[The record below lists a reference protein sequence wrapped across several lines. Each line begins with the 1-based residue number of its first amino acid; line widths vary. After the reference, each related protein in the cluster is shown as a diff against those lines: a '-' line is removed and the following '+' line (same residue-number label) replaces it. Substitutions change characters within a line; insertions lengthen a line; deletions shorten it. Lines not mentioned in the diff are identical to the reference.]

1 LLIARLLNIQV
12 LLNSQGSSSPARV
25 VEAQLLRVFHHRG
38 ELLVHLIGN
47 MNTTLSNFFV
57 QNGHIFND
65 TYFCIF
71 MHLLKKGGSIVLNLQ
86 AASFKAY
93 QADIYS
99 CKEII
104 IQGLC
109 SLMEFTDLIPE
120 FGFLQLAFPAQMVA
134 RGMSRLF

>member
-1 LLIARLLNIQV
+1 
-12 LLNSQGSSSPARV
+12 
-25 VEAQLLRVFHHRG
+25 
-38 ELLVHLIGN
+38 
-47 MNTTLSNFFV
+47 MNATLSNHFV
-57 QNGHIFND
+57 QNGHIFD
-65 TYFCIF
+65 DPYFCLF
-71 MHLLKKGGSIVLNLQ
+71 MHLSKKGGSTVFNLQ

-134 RGMSRLF
+134 RGRSRLFW